1 MLAAVRDE
9 DIAEEKVHTMYTS
22 QSSYS
27 QKLYAELVAF
37 MKLRSVSCLL
47 ISSAARLSLWR
58 IHFSTRLS
66 LPVGCCPR
74 A

>member
-1 MLAAVRDE
+1 
-9 DIAEEKVHTMYTS
+9 MYTS

-37 MKLRSVSCLL
+37 MKLRSASCLL
-47 ISSAARLSLWR
+47 ISSAARLSLCK

-66 LPVGCCPR
+66 FPVGYMGYEWLT
-74 A
+74 